1 MAASKFKPIVARS
14 ARLARTARIAESVAP
29 GNMMPPRSLSFNA
42 IAVATAATP
51 NAANVR
57 RQPT

>member
-29 GNMMPPRSLSFNA
+29 GNMMPPGSLSFNA
-42 IAVATAATP
+42 TAVATAATP

-57 RQPT
+57 LQPT